1 LTGEEIDMTDLIS
14 GVAGRLTSA
23 VKPDASKADQ
33 EQRLRLVKSES
44 ASQPVASDTVELSA
58 VAQQDLSRA
67 EFDQAKVEQIKQA
80 LADGSYP
87 IDPRRVAESFA
98 SIEKLL

>member
-1 LTGEEIDMTDLIS
+1 MTDLIS

-23 VKPDASKADQ
+23 VKPDANKADQ
-33 EQRLRLVKSES
+33 DNRLRLVTSEAAAPS
-44 ASQPVASDTVELSA
+44 NATDTVELSA
-58 VAQQDLSRA
+58 VALQDLSRA

-80 LADGSYP
+80 LADGNYP
-87 IDPRRVAESFA
+87 IDPRRIAESFA

>member
-1 LTGEEIDMTDLIS
+1 MTELIS
-14 GVAGRLTSA
+14 GVAGRLTST
-23 VKPDASKADQ
+23 VKQDTVKADQ
-33 EQRLRLVKSES
+33 ENRLRLVKSEATGQTS
-44 ASQPVASDTVELSA
+44 ATDTVELSA

-80 LADGSYP
+80 LADGTYP
-87 IDPRRVAESFA
+87 IDPRRIAESFA

>member
-1 LTGEEIDMTDLIS
+1 MTDLIS

-23 VKPDASKADQ
+23 VKQDAVKADQ
-33 EQRLRLVKSES
+33 ENRLRLVNSETAAQTS
-44 ASQPVASDTVELSA
+44 ATDTVELSA

-80 LADGSYP
+80 LADGTYP
-87 IDPRRVAESFA
+87 IDPRRIAESFA